1 MLDARQVVWRPVRQ
15 KGMQG
20 VDVLE
25 DHLVGWIHVFVAVL
39 VVDNIWLPTTLEPK
53 MVG

>member
-1 MLDARQVVWRPVRQ
+1 MRQ

-39 VVDNIWLPTTLEPK
+39 VVDHIGLASTVESKVTGQCMWR
-53 MVG
+53 VI